1 MEIINAL
8 PEHIG
13 QIAALEALCFE
24 APWPPDM
31 ISRLRER
38 FIVAAEGDAVLGYAA
53 LSTVLDEASLDKI
66 AVAPASRR
74 QGIGKALLDAVIARC
89 RAQGMATLTLEVRAS
104 NQAAIALYENARFAP
119 VGRRNNYYEKPREDA
134 MIMTLV
140 M

>member
-119 VGRRNNYYEKPREDA
+119 VGRRNNYYENPER
-134 MIMTLV
+134 TP
-140 M
+140 

>member
-8 PEHIG
+8 PEHTG
-13 QIAALEALCFE
+13 QIAALEALCFDS
-24 APWPPDM
+24 PWPPEL
-31 ISRLRER
+31 IARLRER
-38 FIVAAEGDAVLGYAA
+38 FIVAAEGDAVLGYAV

-74 QGIGKALLDAVIARC
+74 QGIGEALLHAVIARC

-104 NQAAIALYENARFAP
+104 NQAAIALYENARFAS
-119 VGRRNNYYEKPREDA
+119 VGRRKNYYEKPREDA
-134 MIMTLV
+134 IIMTLV

>member
-8 PEHIG
+8 PEHTG
-13 QIAALEALCFE
+13 EIAALEALCFE
-24 APWPPDM
+24 APWPPEL
-31 ISRLRER
+31 IARLRER

-89 RAQGMATLTLEVRAS
+89 RAQSMATLTLEVRAS